1 MNTIILENVGPNL
14 YCIAEVVKGKKYR
27 IIGEPDLRITFSYAI
42 TDDEHSDILFIGPM
56 LNKSGGFLNFIHNIT
71 ATKTGHLC
79 IKNYITQ
86 SNYWQTMKISV
97 EEI

>member
-27 IIGEPDLRITFSYAI
+27 IIGEPDARITFSYAI
-42 TDDEHSDILFIGPM
+42 TDDEHSDILFMGPR
-56 LNKSGGFLNFIHNIT
+56 LHKEQDCLNFTHTIT
-71 ATKTGHLC
+71 AAKTGHLC

-86 SNYWQTMKISV
+86 KYYWNTMTISV